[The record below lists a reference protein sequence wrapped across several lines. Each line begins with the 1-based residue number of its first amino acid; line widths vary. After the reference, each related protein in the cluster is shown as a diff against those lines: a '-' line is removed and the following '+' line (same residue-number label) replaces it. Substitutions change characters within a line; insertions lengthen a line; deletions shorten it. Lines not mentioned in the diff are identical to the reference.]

1 MAKPVGD
8 ACNMKCGYC
17 YYSDKSSVY
26 NESGSRL
33 MTEST
38 LDLFIR
44 RYIEAQSGEEIVF
57 TWHGGEATIRPLDF
71 YRKAVELQKKYG
83 GGRTI
88 LNCLQTNGTLLN
100 EEWCEFLHD
109 NGWLVGISID
119 GPADFH
125 DEYRLMKGGEPSHN
139 KVMQAIKLLKKYR
152 VEWNAMAVVNDYNV
166 EFPEEFYRFF
176 RNIGCRY
183 LQFTPIVERRR
194 KGCRDV
200 SSVDE
205 EGDMTP
211 ESVTPEQWG
220 EFLCRIFDMWVR
232 EDVGRIFIQI
242 FDATLANWA
251 GEMPG
256 ICTLAPTCG
265 HAAVMEYDGSVYSCD
280 HFVFPPYRL
289 GNVADQSLIEMMM
302 SDRQIAFGEAK
313 LKSLPR
319 QCKECRWEFA
329 CHGECPKNRFAF
341 TADGEPGLNYLCD
354 GYRRYFSHVAPYMD
368 YMRSLLNRGLPPSD
382 IMKALRQR

>member
-26 NESGSRL
+26 NESGTQL

-88 LNCLQTNGTLLN
+88 LNCLQTTGTLLN

-125 DEYRLMKGGEPSHN
+125 DEYRLMNGGEPSHS
-139 KVMQAIKLLKKYR
+139 KVMQAIRLLKKYR

-211 ESVTPEQWG
+211 ESVIPEQWG

-232 EDVGRIFIQI
+232 EDVGRIFVQI

-280 HFVFPPYRL
+280 HFVFPSYRL
-289 GNVADQSLIEMMM
+289 GNIADQSLIEMMM
-302 SDRQIAFGEAK
+302 SGRQIAFGEAK

-329 CHGECPKNRFAF
+329 CHGECPKNRFAV
-341 TADGEPGLNYLCD
+341 TADGEPGLNYLCE

>member
-125 DEYRLMKGGEPSHN
+125 DEYRLMKGGEPSHS
-139 KVMQAIKLLKKYR
+139 KVMQAIKMLKKYR
-152 VEWNAMAVVNDYNV
+152 VEWNAMSVVNDYNV

-302 SDRQIAFGEAK
+302 SGRQIAFGEAK

-341 TADGEPGLNYLCD
+341 TADGEPGLNYLCE